1 MEGSMG
7 DKVLNK
13 FGERAQIWAA
23 VSDNEDILNGKVI
36 LRARAN
42 FLTARR
48 EAFNYVQAL
57 EKTVKEV
64 EEANEKLHD
73 ELADM
78 YATKG
83 EMESIMSGLRTTV
96 MERERD
102 LSEARK
108 EIERRN
114 RTKERGPDE
123 IGAEYILRL
132 GIPELTEVFNRTVLG
147 KNRG

>member
-13 FGERAQIWAA
+13 FGERAQIWASI
-23 VSDNEDILNGKVI
+23 SDNEDILNGKVI

-48 EAFNYVQAL
+48 EAFNYVKAL
-57 EKTVKEV
+57 EKTVKDV
-64 EEANEKLHD
+64 EEENADLNGK
-73 ELADM
+73 LADLHGV
-78 YATKG
+78 KR
-83 EMESIMSGLRTTV
+83 EMESIISGLRTTV

-102 LSEARK
+102 LTEARK
-108 EIERRN
+108 EIETRN
-114 RTKERGPDE
+114 RMNERGPDE